1 MERHEPSRDQRTINE
16 LSRLIE
22 QIEHVL
28 KSDGKGSGL
37 EHAVE
42 YAREIVTRAPDQAVA
57 KLANAVMR
65 DIELAH
71 PLRDGR
77 SAYLFR
83 GMLWRLKM
91 ALELCRRAPAARP
104 TPAFPY

>member
-22 QIEHVL
+22 QIEHAL
-28 KSDGKGSGL
+28 KTDGESSGL

-42 YAREIVTRAPDQAVA
+42 CAREIVTRAPDQAVA
-57 KLANAVMR
+57 KLANAVMH
-65 DIELAH
+65 DIELAQ
-71 PLRDGR
+71 PLRDSR
-77 SAYLFR
+77 SAYLFQ

-91 ALELCRRAPAARP
+91 ALEHCRRTPAARP
-104 TPAFPY
+104 TPAFLY